1 MLAVPPDIRSC
12 GRACSCHMHCRAYG
26 HVRAQ
31 AAQLRRT
38 PKGGQCSRRR
48 WEDSRCPDIRGDS
61 GPGPRSGPCPV
72 AAHSGPHRTPTPEA
86 ACMASSAQKTGP
98 QTRGWQFIHVLW
110 AAYAKY
116 SIQTSCTAYMVCTC
130 TLNTNGIG
138 MKGAWHVSCSHV
150 MHITRIRVESPLP
163 RHSLLD

>member
-1 MLAVPPDIRSC
+1 M
-12 GRACSCHMHCRAYG
+12 
-26 HVRAQ
+26 
-31 AAQLRRT
+31 
-38 PKGGQCSRRR
+38 
-48 WEDSRCPDIRGDS
+48 
-61 GPGPRSGPCPV
+61 
-72 AAHSGPHRTPTPEA
+72 AAHSGPRRTPTPEA

-138 MKGAWHVSCSHV
+138 MKGAWHVSCSHA
-150 MHITRIRVESPLP
+150 MHVTQIRVESPLP
-163 RHSLLD
+163 RQSSLDCRGRGDSTPIRATLVSLVTEAESSDSPRCKTSSPPRAMQTYEQVLAYLRWSF